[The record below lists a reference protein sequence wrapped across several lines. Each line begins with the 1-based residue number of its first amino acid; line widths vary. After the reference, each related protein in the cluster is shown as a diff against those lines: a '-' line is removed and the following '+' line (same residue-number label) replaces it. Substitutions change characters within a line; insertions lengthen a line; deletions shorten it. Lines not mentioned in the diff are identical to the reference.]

1 MKHILILSFI
11 FLFKN
16 SSSQISP
23 LDLGNKNIYDVKNAF
38 SIAPCEDSKEMITY
52 CVEDG
57 SRLSFLFKNQILSGI
72 MTMTAFSSQYAAE
85 KQLEY
90 EISLEKQTLGIEP
103 FRTNGQTIFNTL
115 DSPIFISYGVDYVD
129 KTYFMSQYIANK

>member
-1 MKHILILSFI
+1 
-11 FLFKN
+11 
-16 SSSQISP
+16 
-23 LDLGNKNIYDVKNAF
+23 
-38 SIAPCEDSKEMITY
+38 
-52 CVEDG
+52 
-57 SRLSFLFKNQILSGI
+57 
-72 MTMTAFSSQYAAE
+72 MTAFSSQYAAE

-129 KTYFMSQYIANK
+129 KTYFMIQYIANK